1 MRIREMFFLVTPGRA
16 YDPATIAVMVA
27 AFGTACLS
35 LAKLID
41 GNDDLRRSLAL
52 AILRIINQGERDP
65 VRISELASS
74 ELVGLT
80 VLDQKII
87 PLLLDRKSLAW
98 SSQRLSP

>member
-1 MRIREMFFLVTPGRA
+1 MFFLVTPGRA

-27 AFGTACLS
+27 AFDMACHS

-41 GNDDLRRSLAL
+41 GNDHLRRTLAL
-52 AILRIINQGERDP
+52 AILRNVNQGERDA

-80 VLDQKII
+80 VHDQKII
-87 PLLLDRKSLAW
+87 PLFLDRKSLAR